1 MIAPTPVIPRHV
13 AACIHSPLKLERWAV
28 WTWKL
33 DEPGRQHRVPYQC
46 GSWRCEVCRRHE
58 ASVTFARIRDAVMAP
73 APDELVVPLDELGR
87 VCGEPWLEASD
98 GEPAA
103 DPRGW
108 VFLVLTLDRDG
119 YFSGAPWTDVNEA
132 YRQISTQTSKLLKRI
147 GREWGHHTRVERSGR
162 SGELRT
168 ARYLGNR
175 WVAVVEAHRSG
186 WPHVNLMLWCPELA
200 AELERDQRER
210 LEDPELADAVALAQD
225 AWRKKEPI
233 PREIRERARRAALVG
248 GRLAQIVTETGWGLQ
263 STAERA
269 RDIEAV
275 IGYGVKLAGLHDAS
289 VGELAKITQCP
300 MNAPERF
307 RRFRC
312 GKGFLA
318 PRHTDPSVTGCLVR
332 RARSAQGDWEIRAVN
347 APNDERWAEPVT
359 AAIRAEHALID
370 EEERLLSLGVRVPE
384 RAPLRVAVD
393 GKLAAHREIRPGRAP
408 PLTRAGPIGV
418 SPEEHEAMFA
428 RVRAERAASLS
439 GAA

>member
-1 MIAPTPVIPRHV
+1 MIAPARVIPAHV
-13 AACIHSPLKLERWAV
+13 AACVHSPVEHQRWYV
-28 WTWKL
+28 YTWRVDDDSRKC
-33 DEPGRQHRVPYQC
+33 RVPYQC
-46 GSWRCEVCRRHE
+46 DSWRCDVCRRHE
-58 ASVTFARIRDAVMAP
+58 AAVLFRRIRDAVLAP
-73 APDELVVPLDELGR
+73 APDVLVVPIDADAR
-87 VCGEPWLEASD
+87 VSAEPWLEASD

-108 VFLVLTLDRDG
+108 VFLVLTLDREG
-119 YFSGAPWTDVNEA
+119 YFSGSRWRDVNEA
-132 YRQISTQTSKLLKRI
+132 YRQISGMTSKLLKRI
-147 GREWGHHTRVERSGR
+147 GREWGAHTRLERSGR

-168 ARYLGNR
+168 VRYLGNR

-186 WPHVNLMLWCPELA
+186 WPHVNLMVWCPELA
-200 AELERDQRER
+200 AELEQEQRER

-225 AWRKKEPI
+225 AWKRKEPV
-233 PREIRERARRAALVG
+233 PREIRERARRASLVG

-300 MNAPERF
+300 TNAPERF

-318 PRHTDPSVTGCLVR
+318 PRFSDPHVTGCLVR
-332 RARSAQGDWEIRAVN
+332 RARSAAGDWEIRAVN
-347 APNDERWAEPVT
+347 APSDERWAAPVMECV
-359 AAIRAEHALID
+359 RSELALIE
-370 EEERLLSLGVRVPE
+370 EEERLLSLGVRAPA
-384 RAPLRVAVD
+384 RALRVVVD
-393 GKLAAHREIRPGRAP
+393 GKLAPTRDPRGRAP
-408 PLTRAGPIGV
+408 PQARAGPIGV
-418 SPEEHEAMFA
+418 SDDELEAMYA
-428 RVRAERAASLS
+428 RVRAERAAVLS